1 MKSKSEK
8 SLLSTLSSHWWTIGE
23 ENIVRYR
30 IIRGF
35 TNSICYL
42 PKSVR
47 KWVFFTV
54 DNFAIL
60 MSRFFMIIGQA
71 SCIAYLISGK
81 EKHSGEKLT
90 ILFISKKNLSPYI
103 SNLIFS
109 KELIIKG
116 NTL

>member
-42 PKSVR
+42 PNQLENG
-47 KWVFFTV
+47 FFLLWI
-54 DNFAIL
+54 IL
-60 MSRFFMIIGQA
+60 PF
-71 SCIAYLISGK
+71 
-81 EKHSGEKLT
+81 
-90 ILFISKKNLSPYI
+90 
-103 SNLIFS
+103 
-109 KELIIKG
+109 
-116 NTL
+116 